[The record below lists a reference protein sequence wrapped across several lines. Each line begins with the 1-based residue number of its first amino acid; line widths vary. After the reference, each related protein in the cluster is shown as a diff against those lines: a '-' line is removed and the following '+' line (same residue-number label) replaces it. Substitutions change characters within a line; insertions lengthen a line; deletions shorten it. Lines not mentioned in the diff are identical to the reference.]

1 MTNEVRRDTF
11 IIEQLFFEL
20 LHVSLGIRICLSHTP
35 SADEWDKLYSI
46 AKKQTLIG
54 VCFAGVQKL
63 VAQQQKPPEILYFTW
78 MGMAAAIQQRNEIV
92 NRQCVELQ
100 ASLSA
105 DGICSCIL
113 KGQGVGMQYAEHLRG
128 LRQSGDIDIWI
139 EGGVEAAVKL
149 AESLGQKAEVTEQ
162 HVGLDVFPD
171 TEVEAHFI
179 PSMLRQPF
187 ANIRLQ
193 RWFDEQAPIQFEHK
207 SEVGLCVPTAEF
219 NLVYLL
225 IHIYR
230 HLFGEGVG
238 LRQVMDYYFTL
249 MARSSNANDD
259 VNANILFILKSLGLM
274 DFAGGLMYVM
284 REVFGLKREE
294 MLCEPNERHGRFLLN
309 EIMLSGNM
317 GHYDERTKMAVR
329 STRWKRFWLM
339 NKHNLRLI
347 SYYPAET
354 LWAPFARIK
363 VWAWRKW
370 NGWI

>member
-1 MTNEVRRDTF
+1 MN
-11 IIEQLFFEL
+11 QLFFEL
-20 LHVSLGIRICLSHTP
+20 IQVALGERVSLSHSP
-35 SADEWDKLYSI
+35 SSDEWGELYAM
-46 AKKQTLIG
+46 AKKQSLVG
-54 VCFAGVQKL
+54 VCFAGVQRTLSNSPLKGED
-63 VAQQQKPPEILYFTW
+63 PSIIGMPEMLYLTW
-78 MGMAAAIQQRNEIV
+78 MGMAAKIQQRNEVV

-100 ASLSA
+100 AKLYA
-105 DGICSCIL
+105 DGFRSCVL
-113 KGQGVGMQYAEHLRG
+113 KGQGVATHHGEQLRN
-128 LRQSGDIDIWI
+128 LRQSGDIDVWI
-139 EGGVEAAVKL
+139 EGGVKATVKL
-149 AESLGQKAEVTEQ
+149 ADSLGHKADVTEQ
-162 HVGLDVFPD
+162 HVDLVMFQH

-179 PSMLRQPF
+179 PTMLRDPF
-187 ANIRLQ
+187 ANRRLQ
-193 RWFDEQAPIQFEHK
+193 RWIEEQAPTQFEH
-207 SEVGLCVPTAEF
+207 ENEAGLCVPTTEF

-238 LRQVMDYYFTL
+238 LRQVMDYYFVLRTVQEVQKQEEV
-249 MARSSNANDD
+249 RE
-259 VNANILFILKSLGLM
+259 VLKSLGLM

-284 REVFGLKREE
+284 HEVFGLQREE
-294 MLCEPNERHGRFLLN
+294 MLCGPNERHGRFLLN

-317 GHYDERTKMAVR
+317 GHYDERTKNADR

-347 SYYPAET
+347 SYYPGET